1 MSVLD
6 ASFPWVSETF
16 VGPFGLLA
24 YQADEVRR
32 SPYDERARVRYGTN
46 YFLWI
51 EGVLALSVMK
61 VTLSYARWRGFLP
74 AYYTGFTATCR
85 DESRHVQGGMRY
97 LQQAVRKDPTMI
109 NEIHDT
115 LRTILSLSGVVS
127 RRIYYEP
134 LGWTEEE
141 VRLLFFQQLRRK
153 LNDVGIGLT
162 PDLEDMLQRVQPVL
176 AGG

>member
-1 MSVLD
+1 
-6 ASFPWVSETF
+6 
-16 VGPFGLLA
+16 
-24 YQADEVRR
+24 
-32 SPYDERARVRYGTN
+32 
-46 YFLWI
+46 
-51 EGVLALSVMK
+51 
-61 VTLSYARWRGFLP
+61 
-74 AYYTGFTATCR
+74 
-85 DESRHVQGGMRY
+85 MRY

-153 LNDVGIGLT
+153 LNDVGIGLA
-162 PDLEDMLQRVQPVL
+162 PDIEDLLQRVQPVL